1 MMSSSCAPAA
11 PARSRIVQVLL
22 ELERIVRAGESER
35 ERERVVYIYIYARA
49 CGDNNSV
56 VDEIA

>member
-35 ERERVVYIYIYARA
+35 ERERESYIYIYTRARA
-49 CGDNNSV
+49 GTTTAS
-56 VDEIA
+56 